1 LNFTYDKYGNLS
13 MWMITA
19 ELITRWVLLNIHNTD
34 NFSVVLGGR
43 IDNHNR
49 LGFCYAKITCAIQ
62 SLGERSFAIFSRKR
76 ETKRCFCRKSTAL
89 ASSRTFDF

>member
-1 LNFTYDKYGNLS
+1 MIQQNINSVGAFEYTYD
-13 MWMITA
+13 
-19 ELITRWVLLNIHNTD
+19 NTD

-49 LGFCYAKITCAIQ
+49 LGILPRLHVRYNPWEKGVLRFSAEK
-62 SLGERSFAIFSRKR
+62 RSANVFA
-76 ETKRCFCRKSTAL
+76 ENQQLL